1 MMEAGRA
8 PPECSLA
15 DASPALCAA
24 GAYNSETSHSLS
36 MISVQSMPYVRLFWI
51 TATLTTCVGF
61 QNDLHISLKGFP
73 CGSAGKEAAC
83 STGDLGSIPGL
94 ERSLEKGKA
103 THSYVLA

>member
-1 MMEAGRA
+1 MEAGRA

-51 TATLTTCVGF
+51 NVA
-61 QNDLHISLKGFP
+61 
-73 CGSAGKEAAC
+73 E
-83 STGDLGSIPGL
+83 
-94 ERSLEKGKA
+94 
-103 THSYVLA
+103 